1 VNADVEDTVETSI
14 PAGGCAIATIAVGE
28 QI

>member
-1 VNADVEDTVETSI
+1 VHADVEDAVETSI
-14 PAGGCAIATIAVGE
+14 PAGGCPIATIAVGK